1 MFSRFFSFSLLIL
14 FSPILILASLI
25 IFIEDGFP
33 IIFKQQRVGLNRKIF
48 WIYKFRSMKK
58 NTPNVSKES
67 LQDPSSYYLNCG
79 LFIRD
84 FSIDELPNLIN
95 ILKGE
100 MNFIGP
106 RPALYNEYELINK
119 REQLGVNNLKPG
131 ITGWAQV
138 NGRDYLTNEIKCKYD
153 KEYLDRKSFLFN
165 LKIILLT
172 FWAVAKPI
180 YMWFKRIFKIQIIP

>member
-67 LQDPSSYYLNCG
+67 LQDPSSCYLNCG

-153 KEYLDRKSFLFN
+153 KEYLDRKSILFN
-165 LKIILLT
+165 FKIILLT

-180 YMWFKRIFKIQIIP
+180 YMYFKRKF

>member
-1 MFSRFFSFSLLIL
+1 MFSRSLSLLFLIL
-14 FSPILILASLI
+14 FSPILIFTSLI
-25 IFIEDGFP
+25 IFVEDGFP
-33 IIFKQQRVGLNRKIF
+33 IIFKQQRVGLNRNVF

-58 NTPNVSKES
+58 NTPNVSKQS
-67 LQDPSSYYLNCG
+67 LQDPSSYYLKCG

-106 RPALYNEYELINK
+106 RPALYNEYELIDL
-119 REQLGVNNLKPG
+119 REQAGIHKIKPG
-131 ITGWAQV
+131 LTGWAQV

-153 KEYLDRKSFLFN
+153 IEYLHSKTFIFN
-165 LKIILLT
+165 FKILLLT
-172 FWAVAKPI
+172 FFAIANPI
-180 YMWFKRIFKIQIIP
+180 YMFFKSRLKARIN

>member
-1 MFSRFFSFSLLIL
+1 MFSRSLSLVLLIL
-14 FSPILILASLI
+14 FSPILILTSLL

-33 IIFKQQRVGLNRKIF
+33 IIFKQQRVGLNRKVF

-58 NTPNVSKES
+58 NTPNVSKQS
-67 LQDPSSYYLNCG
+67 LQDPRSYYLNSG
-79 LFIRD
+79 LFIRE

-119 REQLGVNNLKPG
+119 RELLGINNLKPG

-153 KEYLDRKSFLFN
+153 KEYLDKQSFLFN
-165 LKIILLT
+165 MRIFLFT

-180 YMWFKRIFKIQIIP
+180 YMYFKMKF

>member
-1 MFSRFFSFSLLIL
+1 MFSRSLSLLFLIL
-14 FSPILILASLI
+14 FSPILIFTSLI

-33 IIFKQQRVGLNRKIF
+33 IIFKQHRVGLNRNVF
-48 WIYKFRSMKK
+48 WVYKFRSMKK
-58 NTPNVSKES
+58 NTPNVSKQS
-67 LQDPSSYYLNCG
+67 LQDPSSYYLKCG

-106 RPALYNEYELINK
+106 RPALYNEYELIDL
-119 REQLGVNNLKPG
+119 REQAGIHKIKPG
-131 ITGWAQV
+131 LTGWAQV

-153 KEYLDRKSFLFN
+153 KEYLDKQSFFFNMRIFLF
-165 LKIILLT
+165 T

-180 YMWFKRIFKIQIIP
+180 YMFFKRKF

>member
-1 MFSRFFSFSLLIL
+1 MEMNFYIFFVAAIIPLVIGFFWYGPL
-14 FSPILILASLI
+14 FGNAWMK
-25 IFIEDGFP
+25 EMGF
-33 IIFKQQRVGLNRKIF
+33 
-48 WIYKFRSMKK
+48 
-58 NTPNVSKES
+58 TKES

-138 NGRDYLTNEIKCKYD
+138 NGCRGETRTTEDMQERVDFDLSYIHRWSFW
-153 KEYLDRKSFLFN
+153 LDCQ
-165 LKIILLT
+165 IILQT
-172 FWAVAKPI
+172 VINFFRGDQNA
-180 YMWFKRIFKIQIIP
+180 Y